1 MRYLSG
7 LFRDRYIDY
16 FHIRIHVVEWVRRRV
31 MDLAVTVRSVRR
43 RKCRCRCETTSV
55 GTGGW
60 RERAWHTSN
69 RLGSVETDIEHGSS
83 PDVLRLGRPLANH
96 GLLWSVLVIDAICNQ
111 W

>member
-7 LFRDRYIDY
+7 LFRDRYVDY
-16 FHIRIHVVEWVRRRV
+16 FHIRIHVVEWISSASNGLGRHN
-31 MDLAVTVRSVRR
+31 
-43 RKCRCRCETTSV
+43 RKRQTAKMQLRCETTSV
-55 GTGGW
+55 GPGGW

-83 PDVLRLGRPLANH
+83 PDVLRPGRLLANH
-96 GLLWSVLVIDAICNQ
+96 GLHWSVLVIDAICNQ